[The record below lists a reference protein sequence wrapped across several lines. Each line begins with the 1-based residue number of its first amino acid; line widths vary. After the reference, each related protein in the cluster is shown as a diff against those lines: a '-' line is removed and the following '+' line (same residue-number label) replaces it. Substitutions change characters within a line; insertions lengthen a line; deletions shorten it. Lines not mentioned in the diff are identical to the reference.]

1 MDTMNVSSSNN
12 YVEEEE
18 EEEDEEET
26 FDEEGE
32 GLIEPTKGRSANYT
46 VAEDVLLC
54 KTWCN
59 VSMDATVGADQNR
72 DTYWARMKEYFDKR
86 NKSGIERTDRSL
98 RSRWSTISTDC
109 QKYAGCVANYERQE
123 ESGGDEGI
131 RVRLSSFSSMYLA
144 HTYLAHMKLI
154 PSLPSL
160 LRVDDLHYEHVSRRR
175 EERQERQCDQRE
187 GVHLVPLL
195 QGA

>member
-1 MDTMNVSSSNN
+1 MDTMNVSSNN

-18 EEEDEEET
+18 EEEEP
-26 FDEEGE
+26 FDDEGE
-32 GLIEPTKGRSANYT
+32 GLIEPYKGRSANYT

-98 RSRWSTISTDC
+98 RSRWSSISTDC
-109 QKYAGCVANYERQE
+109 QKWAGCVASYERAE
-123 ESGGDEGI
+123 ESGGDEHTK
-131 RVRLSSFSSMYLA
+131 VKLSSSSPHMYSCHMYLP
-144 HTYLAHMKLI
+144 HMKLI
-154 PSLPSL
+154 SSL
-160 LRVDDLHYEHVSRRR
+160 LSFLRVVDLHYEHVPRRR
-175 EERQERQCDQRE
+175 EARQERQCDQRE
-187 GVHLVPLL
+187 GIHLVPLL